1 MTLSKGKVESGVK
14 YVRRN
19 FVCGLLGDEP
29 GDLDEFLCR
38 LRAWVWE
45 VANRR
50 VHGTT
55 HEVIYDSWQAEKPSL
70 HAIDGRPPYAY
81 VEEEQRQ
88 VARDA
93 YISWQGSR
101 YSVPWEYA
109 GRQVW
114 VQPRENS
121 IEVRCGAQ
129 RIARHAVAGRKH
141 EVITVAEHHRGIPLG
156 EQPRG
161 GKILVHI
168 QASAPIV
175 EKRSLAVYESF
186 AGGVL

>member
-1 MTLSKGKVESGVK
+1 MK
-14 YVRRN
+14 YIRRN

-29 GDLDEFLCR
+29 GNLDEFLCR

-55 HEVIYDSWQAEKPSL
+55 HEVIYESWQAEKATL
-70 HAIDGRPPYAY
+70 QAIDGRSSYPYL
-81 VEEEQRQ
+81 EEEPRQ

-109 GRQVW
+109 GCQVW
-114 VQPRENS
+114 VQPRENAMD
-121 IEVRCGAQ
+121 VRCGGQ
-129 RIARHAVAGRKH
+129 RIAHHALAGRKH
-141 EVITVAEHHRGIPLG
+141 EVITIEEHHRGIPLG
-156 EQPRG
+156 EAHRHS
-161 GKILVHI
+161 KILVHL
-168 QASAPIV
+168 QEAAPMV
-175 EKRSLAVYESF
+175 ETRSLAVYEAL
-186 AGGVL
+186 AGGAL